1 MASNNIDNIEPLKTA
16 QFKNLKNLN
25 LSINRIDDSMIDV
38 IANLNFNDL
47 KSLDLSYNYFT
58 QFNLFKSIEHFT
70 NLKIFKIGSNEFTE
84 DIDDLMK
91 DKNLEY
97 KLQSIEEIDLSLGVF
112 SEKSI
117 KLLSKF
123 KFEKLRI
130 LDLNSN
136 NLTSLSFI
144 DYLNFAKENDKSDN
158 KDYNIIKEMDEN
170 PLKTLI
176 LTNNKISDISKLSK
190 LKNIEEIKIEN
201 NSIIINQSV
210 NNIVVKMKSLKQIL
224 LFGNQLDRKNA

>member
-84 DIDDLMK
+84 DIDELMK
-91 DKNLEY
+91 DKKLEY

-158 KDYNIIKEMDEN
+158 KDYNTIKEMDEN

-176 LTNNKISDISKLSK
+176 LTNNEISDISKLSK

-210 NNIVVKMKSLKQIL
+210 NNIVEKMKSLKQIL

>member
-1 MASNNIDNIEPLKTA
+1 
-16 QFKNLKNLN
+16 
-25 LSINRIDDSMIDV
+25 MIDV

-84 DIDDLMK
+84 DIDELMK
-91 DKNLEY
+91 DKKLEY

-158 KDYNIIKEMDEN
+158 KDYNTIKEMDEN

-176 LTNNKISDISKLSK
+176 LTNNEISDISKLSK
-190 LKNIEEIKIEN
+190 LKNVEEIKIEN

-210 NNIVVKMKSLKQIL
+210 NNIVEKMKSLKQIL

>member
-16 QFKNLKNLN
+16 QFKNLKKLN
-25 LSINRIDDSMIDV
+25 LSINRIDDNMIDV
-38 IANLNFNDL
+38 ITELYFNDL
-47 KSLDLSYNYFT
+47 ESLDLSYNYFT

-97 KLQSIEEIDLSLGVF
+97 KLQSIEEINLSLGVF

-176 LTNNKISDISKLSK
+176 LTNNEISDISKLSK
-190 LKNIEEIKIEN
+190 LKNIEEIKIDN

-210 NNIVVKMKSLKQIL
+210 NNIVEKMKLLKQIL

>member
-1 MASNNIDNIEPLKTA
+1 
-16 QFKNLKNLN
+16 
-25 LSINRIDDSMIDV
+25 MIDV

-84 DIDDLMK
+84 DIDELMK
-91 DKNLEY
+91 DKKLEY

-123 KFEKLRI
+123 KFEKLKI

-136 NLTSLSFI
+136 NLISLSFI
-144 DYLNFAKENDKSDN
+144 DYFNFSKENDKSDN

-176 LTNNKISDISKLSK
+176 LTNAAGAATKDINIGDIILIKDHINFMGDNPLIGKNDDNIGDRFPDMSDCYSKSLRELSK
-190 LKNIEEIKIEN
+190 
-201 NSIIINQSV
+201 
-210 NNIVVKMKSLKQIL
+210 
-224 LFGNQLDRKNA
+224 